1 MLYTHVIKTAGGV
14 ASAPSKESP
23 SELVTLLRQLAAKND
38 TPMPKVV
45 AESIRTDY
53 DVRLILEYA
62 MEFQKKYFPK
72 TPLAKDLVKQFIYNV
87 PDNVMAGIRYAQNHP
102 ELADILNPVIFLYP
116 LLMVNP
122 SDSNGVF
129 LMQLKELFDGSREAI
144 EKDVTDF
151 INFQNESNDDIVPDI
166 TEPAAEEDVDEYD
179 EPAEELTDYEPD
191 GDPDDESDELEDMIY
206 GE

>member
-1 MLYTHVIKTAGGV
+1 MLYTRVIKTAGGAV
-14 ASAPSKESP
+14 NTPSKESP

-62 MEFQKKYFPK
+62 MDFQKKYFPK

-102 ELADILNPVIFLYP
+102 DLADILNPVIFLYP

-144 EKDVTDF
+144 EKDVADF
-151 INFQNESNDDIVPDI
+151 VNFQSESDDDA
-166 TEPAAEEDVDEYD
+166 EAAVEEETDEEYD
-179 EPAEELTDYEPD
+179 EPDEELTDYEPE
-191 GDPDDESDELEDMIY
+191 GDPDDEDSALEDMIY